1 MRANEFIKED
11 FSDDLGNIYALHPGA
26 AESEKIA
33 LKITDMDEDDFS
45 EAWNQLPTPYQQEF
59 GYDLPLWELEYLKEY
74 PHMTVEQVTFDQYV
88 ELVTN
93 YIRSED
99 VLGSTLTRMKSGNL
113 TEFLDTGNNGGGEDP
128 KVLSLNEFADIVEQY
143 LGRGYTRQNRK
154 QPKQVSVKFV
164 PKDKSRPGAILYSF
178 VDPKRGEYDI
188 ANLIMVDYVDGMGK
202 GRNNKFGAVKTITN
216 AVKMAELIFG
226 KQLNEFLDDRKRDDD
241 DEISKIVSTA
251 DRLLKQGYRV
261 DLHVVG
267 AMGRV
272 YRADFDQTGFTP
284 NGALAFKRKTR
295 TFMRPF
301 LIDDDEKY
309 DFEMVAP
316 KHYKIVDSF
325 TKNDQG

>member
-45 EAWNQLPTPYQQEF
+45 EAWTNLPEPYQQEF
-59 GYDLPLWELEYLKEY
+59 GYDLPLWDLEYLKEY
-74 PHMTVEQVTFDQYV
+74 PHMTVKQVTFDQYV
-88 ELVTN
+88 ELVTD

-99 VLGSTLTRMKSGNL
+99 VLNTTLNRMR
-113 TEFLDTGNNGGGEDP
+113 TD
-128 KVLSLNEFADIVEQY
+128 
-143 LGRGYTRQNRK
+143 
-154 QPKQVSVKFV
+154 
-164 PKDKSRPGAILYSF
+164 
-178 VDPKRGEYDI
+178 
-188 ANLIMVDYVDGMGK
+188 
-202 GRNNKFGAVKTITN
+202 
-216 AVKMAELIFG
+216 
-226 KQLNEFLDDRKRDDD
+226 EFLDDRKRDDD
-241 DEISKIVSTA
+241 DEISKIVSTT

-325 TKNDQG
+325 TKSDQG